1 MSGTANASH
10 GPAREP
16 NARQP
21 VALSPQALTTLLNNV
36 PGVIYTADPTSP
48 WSPILISDGAKDL
61 TGYAADDFT
70 SGRIA
75 WAGITHPEDLDKL
88 QRAVQ
93 RAYESR
99 HLFAVDYRIRTRD
112 GGVRWVLNRGRF
124 VCDPTGEPVSLEG
137 FVTDLTE
144 QRQAEAR
151 AKWVMFHDTLTQ
163 LPNRELFQT
172 ALRTAVAQGDQDAGI
187 GLLLLDLDHL
197 KQVNDTVGY
206 DAGDLVLRTTAHRL
220 RTLFENTDAV
230 ARIGGDEFAIILPR
244 VTSEQDLK
252 AVAQTLL
259 ERLAEP
265 FSCKGQML
273 DCCASIGASLLP
285 AHAHDTTDLLR
296 QAGIALDVA
305 KAKGRSA
312 TVMYAPAMRAD
323 VEHRATMLSN
333 ARGAITER
341 RITPYYQ
348 PKVCL
353 RSGRLTG
360 FEALLRWRNP
370 QGHVEAPVSLQ
381 AAFEDARLA
390 SGIGRQVLAAVIE
403 DMQAWL
409 EAGVDF
415 SHVAINAAPAEF
427 RSGRFAEQVLE
438 GLRTAGVPTRCLEIE
453 VTESV
458 FLGHSADDI
467 VRALETLSSAGVRIA
482 LDDFGTGHASF
493 LHLRQNPVDVIKI
506 DRSFIRNLPSSSEDV
521 AILAALLD
529 LGKKL
534 GLTTVAEGIE
544 TPVQAEYLRMAGCG
558 QGQGYLFGKPAP
570 RSSVVNLI
578 ASWAPPVALSR
589 PRRSGFL

>member
-21 VALSPQALTTLLNNV
+21 VDLSSQALTTLLNNV
-36 PGVIYTADPTSP
+36 PGVIYTADPASP

-75 WAGITHPEDLDKL
+75 WAGITLPEDLDKL

-112 GGVRWVLNRGRF
+112 GEVRWVLNRGRF
-124 VCDPTGEPVSLEG
+124 VCDQTGEPVSLEG
-137 FVTDLTE
+137 FVSDLTE

-163 LPNRELFQT
+163 LPNRELFQS
-172 ALRTAVAQGDQDAGI
+172 ALRTALALCDQDAGI
-187 GLLLLDLDHL
+187 GLLLLDVDHL

-252 AVAQTLL
+252 AVAQTIL

-285 AHAHDTTDLLR
+285 AHAHDTADLLR

-333 ARGAITER
+333 ARSAITER

-370 QGHVEAPVSLQ
+370 QGHMEAPVSLQ

-403 DMQAWL
+403 DMRAWL

-415 SHVAINAAPAEF
+415 GHVAINAAPAEF

-493 LHLRQNPVDVIKI
+493 LHLRQHPVDVIKI

-521 AILAALLD
+521 AILTALLD

-534 GLTTVAEGIE
+534 GLTTVAEGVE
-544 TPVQAEYLRMAGCG
+544 TPVQAEYLRTAGCE

-570 RSSVVNLI
+570 RNSVVNLI
-578 ASWAPPVALSR
+578 ASWAPPVARSR
-589 PRRSGFL
+589 RRRSGCL